1 MGLYTNTSRWSGV
14 NAYPYSDEIAA
25 NESYNAAFGCAR
37 IMMDVQQNDMAF
49 FEAAIKDDV
58 REVMAYNEGVSY
70 VNENAFTD
78 ILKKIVDM
86 FKKLISK
93 IKGIIKSFIVKLTGS
108 FRDSKKMVKKYET
121 QIARYSNWTG
131 FKVKNIRLPK
141 AGKDNIITSIST
153 AVNVGASGEIAYS
166 KIDGFINSNAYDGSQ
181 EFYGM
186 TVAKINNSDYDKETI
201 RKNII
206 TSAKYFG
213 GVNITSCENVEEVK
227 KEVYD
232 SLWED
237 EETLD
242 DDKVKS
248 GAYFTASWIK
258 DVLTNEKKTTT
269 EVNKHNKELND
280 WIDKIISELNKAQD
294 DVAKVIMDKGKDT
307 AMDITFAPGT
317 NRKKSEV
324 SRNVKAHT
332 DQGGNTSDSAGK
344 NNSAQNAQQ
353 ILRAAQTIATNEQDV
368 ITMNVSIHLDAV
380 KFAIAQARKVWTAAA
395 AWSSGVH
402 KEGYE
407 YINALSECAE
417 EEFYSNMENI

>member
-25 NESYNAAFGCAR
+25 NESYDAAFGCAR

-78 ILKKIVDM
+78 ILKKIVDT
-86 FKKLISK
+86 FKKLIAK

-108 FRDSKKMVKKYET
+108 FRDSKKMVQKYET

-166 KIDGFINSNAYDGSQ
+166 KIDSYINGNAYDGSQ

-307 AMDITFAPGT
+307 AMDITFAPGA

-324 SRNVKAHT
+324 SRNAKANT
-332 DQGGNTSDSAGK
+332 DQGGETSDSAGN